1 MNSKIY
7 KRIRLET
14 EYILKE
20 NLTVREIAKKINV
33 SKSTVHK
40 DLHERLKYINE
51 TLYLKV
57 KNILDYHTK
66 IRHLRGGESTKK
78 KYIKKSNNMV

>member
-1 MNSKIY
+1 MDSLTLNRVLKQANYIIKYEDTVRDISKIF
-7 KRIRLET
+7 
-14 EYILKE
+14 
-20 NLTVREIAKKINV
+20 NV
-33 SKSTVHK
+33 SKSTVNN

>member
-40 DLHERLKYINE
+40 DLHERLFDIDK
-51 TLYLKV
+51 KAAAPAADRDD
-57 KNILDYHTK
+57 LD
-66 IRHLRGGESTKK
+66 RVEQMLRKMEQT
-78 KYIKKSNNMV
+78 NT

>member
-40 DLHERLKYINE
+40 DLHERLYDIDKNLFKKVDTILQKHLELRHINGGNATREKY
-51 TLYLKV
+51 KQ
-57 KNILDYHTK
+57 
-66 IRHLRGGESTKK
+66 LRKG
-78 KYIKKSNNMV
+78 